1 MATPGVT
8 TLIRDRFYSVS
19 RQDVPAGP
27 RIVAIAKRNKN
38 EFNPST
44 EEAAYNAMNKVAD
57 LDVIQAT
64 TEKDVIDAFG
74 LGSDLHKAFLE
85 LITAG
90 AERIHLV
97 PLPWDTQ
104 FDHSGGYLKSSSA
117 GYTTSNSDA
126 LLDAAFAAA
135 EAAIPDVIVAWG
147 RGGSASDWDSTTG
160 ATPNAEDYRFHAN
173 NSSTTG
179 NNWAYKVGS
188 RTKLISENTNP
199 CIAVMG
205 IAPFVDGTKE
215 YLTPAQVS
223 SHLTSSLSLLADRN
237 NSVFKAVGPYV
248 AIVAAEVKPVGY
260 ATVTSSGTT
269 DYGYSNGAASLA
281 ATISRTP
288 SYTGITNKALYNVQ
302 QLRYAPTRAQQ
313 TTLNA
318 AAVNTVVLNF
328 NKIAVFG
335 GAVTFS
341 ADNSDYLRLSTKR
354 IVDEASQLVRQ
365 VCQKFVGEPST
376 IQVRNSMET
385 AISSGLR
392 GMQIKGALLESDF
405 NVTYVPSDNMAIVD
419 LVLTPAFE
427 LNSIQVQIAINI

>member
-44 EEAAYNAMNKVAD
+44 EADAYAAMNKVAD

-74 LGSDLHKAFLE
+74 QGSDLHKAFLE

-97 PLPWDTQ
+97 PLPYDTQ
-104 FDHSGGYLKSSSA
+104 FDHSAGHLKSASA
-117 GYTTSNSDA
+117 GYSSFGDSM
-126 LLDAAFAAA
+126 LDAAFAAA
-135 EAAIPDVIVAWG
+135 EAAIPDIIIPWG
-147 RGGSASDWDSTTG
+147 RGGNSTDWDATTG

-173 NSSTTG
+173 NSTTTA
-179 NNWAYKVGS
+179 NNWAYKVAA
-188 RTKLISENTNP
+188 RTKTISENTNP
-199 CIAVMG
+199 CVAVMG
-205 IAPFVDGTKE
+205 IAPYVASTKE
-215 YLTPAQVS
+215 TLTPAQVS
-223 SHLTSSLSLLADRN
+223 SHLSSSLALLADRN
-237 NSVFKAVGPYV
+237 NSVMKAVGPYV
-248 AIVAAEVKPVGY
+248 AIIASEVKPVGY
-260 ATVTSSGTT
+260 STTTSNGTT

-281 ATISRTP
+281 ATMSRTP
-288 SYTGITNKALYNVQ
+288 SYTGLTNKALYNVSA
-302 QLRYAPTRAQQ
+302 LRYAPTRVQQ
-313 TTLNA
+313 ADLNA

-328 NKIAVFG
+328 NKIPVFG

-341 ADNSDYLRLSTKR
+341 AANSDYLRLSTKR

>member
-8 TLIRDRFYSVS
+8 TLIRDRFYRVS

-27 RIVAIAKRNKN
+27 RIVAIAKRNRN
-38 EFNPST
+38 DFNPST
-44 EEAAYNAMNKVAD
+44 ETVAYNAMNKVSD
-57 LDVIQAT
+57 LDVVQAT

-74 LGSDLHKAFLE
+74 VGSDLHKAFLE

-97 PLPWDTQ
+97 PLPHNTQ
-104 FDHSGGYLKSSSA
+104 FNHTDGYITATGYA
-117 GYTTSNSDA
+117 GDS

-135 EAAIPDVIVAWG
+135 EAAIPDVIIPWG
-147 RGGSASDWDSTTG
+147 RGGNSLDWDATPG
-160 ATPNAEDYRFHAN
+160 ATPNAEEYRFHAN
-173 NSSTTG
+173 NSGTTA
-179 NNWAYKVGS
+179 NNWAYKVAV
-188 RTKLISENTNP
+188 RTKEISVNTNP

-205 IAPFVDGTKE
+205 VAPYVASSRET
-215 YLTPAQVS
+215 LTPAQVA
-223 SHLTSSLSLLADRN
+223 SHVTSSLATLADRN
-237 NSVFKAVGPYV
+237 NAVMKLVGSYV
-248 AIVAAEVKPVGY
+248 SIIASEVKPVGY
-260 ATVTSSGTT
+260 ATTTSGGTV

-281 ATISRTP
+281 ATMSRTP
-288 SYTGITNKALYNVQ
+288 SYTGLTNKALYNVQ
-302 QLRYAPTRAQQ
+302 ALRYAPTRTQQ
-313 TTLNA
+313 TTLND
-318 AAVNTVVLNF
+318 AAVNAVVLNF

-335 GAVTFS
+335 GAVTYS
-341 ADNSDYLRLSTKR
+341 ATNSDYLRLSTKR

-365 VCQKFVGEPST
+365 VCQKFIGEPST

-427 LNSIQVQIAINI
+427 LNSIQVQISINI

>member
-44 EEAAYNAMNKVAD
+44 ETTAYNAMNKVAD
-57 LDVIQAT
+57 LDVVQAT

-74 LGSDLHKAFLE
+74 VGSDLHKAFLE

-97 PLPWDTQ
+97 PLPYDTQ
-104 FDHSGGYLKSSSA
+104 FDHTNGQLKSASA
-117 GYTTSNSDA
+117 GFASYGEDIFN
-126 LLDAAFAAA
+126 AAFAAA
-135 EAAIPDVIVAWG
+135 EAAIPDVIIPWG
-147 RGGSASDWDSTTG
+147 RGGNSSDWDATTG
-160 ATPNAEDYRFHAN
+160 ATPNAEDYLFHAN
-173 NSSTTG
+173 NSNTTA
-179 NNWAYKVGS
+179 NNWAYKVAS
-188 RTKLISENTNP
+188 KVKDISENTNP

-205 IAPFVDGTKE
+205 IAPYVASSRET
-215 YLTPAQVS
+215 LTPAQVS
-223 SHLTSSLSLLADRN
+223 SHMSSSLALLPDRN
-237 NSVFKAVGPYV
+237 NALMKAVGSYV
-248 AIVAAEVKPVGY
+248 SIIATEVKPVGY
-260 ATVTSSGTT
+260 ATTTSGGTT

-281 ATISRTP
+281 ATMSRTP
-288 SYTGITNKALYNVQ
+288 SYTGLTNKALYNVQ
-302 QLRYAPTRAQQ
+302 ALRYAPTRVQQ
-313 TTLNA
+313 VTLNA
-318 AAVNTVVLNF
+318 AAVNAVILNF

-335 GAVTFS
+335 GAVTYS
-341 ADNSDYLRLSTKR
+341 AANSDYLRLSTKR

-365 VCQKFVGEPST
+365 VCQKFIGEPST

-392 GMQIKGALLESDF
+392 GMQVKGALLESDF

-427 LNSIQVQIAINI
+427 LNSIQVQISINI

>member
-27 RIVAIAKRNKN
+27 RIVAIAKR
-38 EFNPST
+38 ST
-44 EEAAYNAMNKVAD
+44 DDGTGNVAN
-57 LDVIQAT
+57 LDVVQAT

-97 PLPWDTQ
+97 ALPSDTQ
-104 FDHSGGYLKSSSA
+104 FDHTNGVLKSATA
-117 GYTTSNSDA
+117 GYTSNNDNM
-126 LLDAAFAAA
+126 LDAAFAAA
-135 EAAIPDVIVAWG
+135 EAAIPDVVVPWG
-147 RGGSASDWDSTTG
+147 RGGNSLDWDSTTG
-160 ATPNAEDYRFHAN
+160 ATPNADDYRFHAN
-173 NSSTTG
+173 NSSTTA
-179 NNWAYKVGS
+179 NNWAYKVAS
-188 RTKLISENTNP
+188 RTKSISENTNP

-215 YLTPAQVS
+215 NLTPAQVS
-223 SHLTSSLSLLADRN
+223 SHLTSSLALLADRN
-237 NSVFKAVGPYV
+237 NAVFKTVGPYV

-260 ATVTSSGTT
+260 ATTTSSGTT

-302 QLRYAPTRAQQ
+302 ALRYAPTRAQQ

-335 GAVTFS
+335 GAVTYS
-341 ADNSDYLRLSTKR
+341 ATNSDYLRLSTKR